1 MPTYLYN
8 CPTCGDFEEFQRISD
23 AKLEVCPKCGGKVE
37 KKMHSDYKIRMDD
50 WKNRQTGKRYT

>member
-23 AKLEVCPKCGGKVE
+23 AKLEVCPKCGNKVE

-50 WKNRQTGKRYT
+50 WKNRPTGRRLT